1 MLTELQDVIDFCE
14 ADHETD
20 TKAISAIQDG
30 VEKFIKNYCRND
42 FEETDYTEYYDGK
55 GSAYLH
61 LKHYPVINVTRLA
74 LGRRTAI
81 RVKNTDAYT
90 SATISVNSTGLI
102 MTKNGVSDITVTF
115 ATYATMSAVVSAI
128 NALANGWSAT
138 IQSSSFSNFKSSELV
153 EMYGKSAIDSTWVYL
168 DIPEEAISD
177 FEVYP
182 SSGQI
187 YYYGGWPIGY
197 RNVYVKYT
205 AGIETIP
212 KDLQLGVWIFVKY
225 IFQKKDEG
233 NFGVKEYSLGDIKV
247 VFGDDNFPI
256 EAKNVIN
263 YYRRYLV

>member
-20 TKAISAIQDG
+20 TKTISAIQDG
-30 VEKFIKNYCRND
+30 VEKWIKNYCRND
-42 FEETDYTEYYDGK
+42 FEQTNYIEYYDGK
-55 GSAYLH
+55 GTAYLH
-61 LKHYPVINVTRLA
+61 VKHYPIINVLRVSTS
-74 LGRRTAI
+74 RRTAI

-90 SATISVNSTGLI
+90 SATVSVNSTGLV
-102 MTKNGVSDITVTF
+102 MTKNGTSDSTITF
-115 ATYATMSAVVSAI
+115 AAYTTMGAVVTAI
-128 NALANGWSAT
+128 NVLANGWSAT
-138 IQSSSFSNFKSSELV
+138 IQSSNFSNFQSSELI

-168 DIPEEAISD
+168 DIPEEGIND

-187 YYYGGWPIGY
+187 FYYGGWPVGN
-197 RNVYVKYT
+197 RNIFVKYT
-205 AGIETIP
+205 AGYATIP

-256 EAKNVIN
+256 EAKNIIN